1 MRHGNEVPSS
11 MKKPCSLVKHGAVRR
26 RGGMSLIEVTVA
38 LMVLSFGLLTV
49 ALMQIHAMRGTS
61 QGRHLTTA
69 SMIAREQLEQMG
81 RVPFS
86 ELSNKTWGESEAW
99 MDGLGLTRGE
109 VSVVVDQPDAGLQ
122 VERVYNVDWQ
132 ISDVVPQN
140 FDLKNV
146 EVAVT
151 WLDQNSANTRSF
163 SLATLVVNNKR

>member
-1 MRHGNEVPSS
+1 MSEEFNMRRSRVA
-11 MKKPCSLVKHGAVRR
+11 KRR
-26 RGGMSLIEVTVA
+26 AGMSLIEVTVA

-86 ELSNKTWGESEAW
+86 ELDNKTWGESEAW
-99 MDGLGLTRGE
+99 MAGLGLTRGD
-109 VSVVVDQPDAGLQ
+109 VSVVVDQPSGGLQ

-132 ISDVVPQN
+132 ISSVEPEN
-140 FDLKNV
+140 LDLKNV

-151 WLDQNSANTRSF
+151 WQDQNSANTRSF
-163 SLATLVVNNKR
+163 ALATLVVNNKR

>member
-1 MRHGNEVPSS
+1 MRHGNEVHSS
-11 MKKPCSLVKHGAVRR
+11 MKQSSSLVKHGAVRR

>member
-1 MRHGNEVPSS
+1 

-86 ELSNKTWGESEAW
+86 ELSNKAWGESEAW
-99 MDGLGLTRGE
+99 MDGLGLTRGD